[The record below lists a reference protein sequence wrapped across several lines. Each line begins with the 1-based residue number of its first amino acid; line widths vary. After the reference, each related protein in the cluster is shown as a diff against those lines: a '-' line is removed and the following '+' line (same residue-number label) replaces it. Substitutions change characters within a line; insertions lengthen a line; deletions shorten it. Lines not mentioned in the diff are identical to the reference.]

1 MPASAQRAD
10 ADLLKFELGCN
21 LARTS
26 HYPDSTHFLDRC
38 DEIGLLVFTEMPS
51 WQFTGEGEWRE
62 NCLKNVA
69 DMVKR
74 DRNHPCVDPLGRSAV
89 NEGRTV
95 TSCNEKTNAIAHSLD
110 DTRQTGG
117 VRNFPQSHLLEDVYT
132 YNDFIHS
139 GGKIALNLPL
149 LVAGQ
154 MRLISSRNIAA
165 HVSNQSFDREEIRV
179 EHALRHAR
187 VLNAAYGSSR
197 TSGAIGWCMADYNT
211 HKDFGSGDR
220 ICYHA

>member
-1 MPASAQRAD
+1 
-10 ADLLKFELGCN
+10 
-21 LARTS
+21 
-26 HYPDSTHFLDRC
+26 
-38 DEIGLLVFTEMPS
+38 MPS

-74 DRNHPCVDPLGRSAV
+74 DRNHPCVILWGVRV
-89 NEGRTV
+89 NEGPD
-95 TSCNEKTNAIAHSLD
+95 CDELYEKTNAIAHSLD

-149 LVAGQ
+149 LGGRAKCA
-154 MRLISSRNIAA
+154 LSR
-165 HVSNQSFDREEIRV
+165 H
-179 EHALRHAR
+179 
-187 VLNAAYGSSR
+187 G
-197 TSGAIGWCMADYNT
+197 T
-211 HKDFGSGDR
+211 
-220 ICYHA
+220 